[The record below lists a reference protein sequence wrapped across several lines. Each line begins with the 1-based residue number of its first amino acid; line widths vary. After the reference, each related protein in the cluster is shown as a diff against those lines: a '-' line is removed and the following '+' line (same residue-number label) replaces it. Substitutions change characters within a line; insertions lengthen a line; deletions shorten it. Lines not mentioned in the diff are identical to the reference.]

1 MASIL
6 EKKSCNL
13 TAGEAEVLSRGLPGE
28 EVVRDLSDFLKVFGD
43 PTRIRILFLL
53 RERELCV
60 HDVCAVLNMQQA
72 AISHQL
78 KILRQARLV
87 RYRKEGKM
95 VFYTI
100 NDRHISELLKMGLE
114 HIEE

>member
-1 MASIL
+1 MV

-13 TAGEAEVLSRGLPGE
+13 TTGEAEVLSRGLPVEGII
-28 EVVRDLSDFLKVFGD
+28 RDLSDFLKVFGD
-43 PTRIRILFLL
+43 PTRIRIIFLL
-53 RERELCV
+53 RDRELCV
-60 HDVCAVLNMQQA
+60 HDIGAVLNMQQA

-100 NDRHISELLKMGLE
+100 NDRHISELLQLGLE